1 MDMRRGTI
9 YSAILHIG
17 VACLLIFGVPVF
29 MNKEVI
35 DSQPMIVEMVQI
47 ADKTNPPP
55 SQQPRQEAPKPT
67 PKPPEEKPQ
76 PPQAKTTPPPPAP
89 EAPPEPQ
96 VAEKAPEPPPKPEAL
111 PKPPEPKPEPK
122 AEVKK
127 PEPPPPPKETAT
139 PPPKQVT
146 NIVPQKKP
154 TPPKPKKEKQQP
166 KRDDF
171 INSILKDVAP
181 TQKSAEKAD
190 KPTPQKTP
198 SPSPSPPSLDQQVT
212 MSEID
217 AVRRQISECWN
228 MPAGARDAENLIVT
242 IRASVAPDGTVTS
255 AVIENN
261 SRMGDPFYRAAA
273 ESAKRAMLNPRCQPL
288 KLPPQKYEQ
297 WKNLRIDF
305 NPKDMIG

>member
-1 MDMRRGTI
+1 MDMQRGTI

-17 VACLLIFGVPVF
+17 VACLLIFGLPVF
-29 MNKEVI
+29 MDKEVL

-55 SQQPRQEAPKPT
+55 SVEPRQEAPKPV

-76 PPQAKTTPPPPAP
+76 PPQAKP
-89 EAPPEPQ
+89 
-96 VAEKAPEPPPKPEAL
+96 APEPPPPPEPPKPQVAEVPPEPL
-111 PKPPEPKPEPK
+111 PKPPEAKPEPK
-122 AEVKK
+122 PQPKK
-127 PEPPPPPKETAT
+127 PDPPPPPKETAT
-139 PPPKQVT
+139 PPPPKQVA
-146 NIVPQKKP
+146 NIVPPKKP
-154 TPPKPKKEKQQP
+154 PPKP

-181 TQKSAEKAD
+181 KQQSAEKAD

-198 SPSPSPPSLDQQVT
+198 APSPSPPSLDQQVS

-217 AVRRQISECWN
+217 AVRQQISRCWN
-228 MPAGARDAENLIVT
+228 LPAGARDAQDLVVT
-242 IRASVAPDGTVTS
+242 IRATVAPDGTVTS
-255 AVIENN
+255 AVIDDR
-261 SRMGDPFYRAAA
+261 SRMGDPFFRAAA
-273 ESAKRAMLNPRCQPL
+273 ESAQRAMLNPACQPL

-297 WKNLRIDF
+297 WKNLRLNF

>member
-1 MDMRRGTI
+1 MDMQRGTI

-17 VACLLIFGVPVF
+17 VACLLIFGLPVF
-29 MNKEVI
+29 MDKEVL

-55 SQQPRQEAPKPT
+55 SVEPRQEAPKPV

-76 PPQAKTTPPPPAP
+76 PPQAKP
-89 EAPPEPQ
+89 
-96 VAEKAPEPPPKPEAL
+96 APEPPPPPEPPKPQVAEVPPEPL
-111 PKPPEPKPEPK
+111 PKPPEAKPEPK
-122 AEVKK
+122 PAPKK
-127 PEPPPPPKETAT
+127 PDPPPPPKETAT
-139 PPPKQVT
+139 PPPPKQVA
-146 NIVPQKKP
+146 NIVPPKKP
-154 TPPKPKKEKQQP
+154 PPKP

-181 TQKSAEKAD
+181 KQQSAEKAD

-198 SPSPSPPSLDQQVT
+198 APSPSPPSLDQQVS

-217 AVRRQISECWN
+217 AVRQQISRCWN
-228 MPAGARDAENLIVT
+228 LPAGARDAQDLVVT
-242 IRASVAPDGTVTS
+242 IRATVAPDGTVTS
-255 AVIENN
+255 AVIDDR
-261 SRMGDPFYRAAA
+261 SRMGDPFFRAAA
-273 ESAKRAMLNPRCQPL
+273 ESAQRAMLNPACQPL

-297 WKNLRIDF
+297 WKNLRLNF